1 MCQNMK
7 ILLTRPL
14 KDSKKLSLLLK
25 KKGYLCEIT
34 PLLRVERIKYEVP
47 KQCHPDIIF
56 ITSRNAARLFDFD
69 ALNLDNTSIIVLGK
83 KTGQYLQNKIKKK
96 LTYIDGDEH
105 HLLSTN
111 YLSLIPKGSKVL
123 HPTSQIRN
131 RNLTKFFKKRK
142 CQYFPVCCYKAL
154 KKNEFESQFINFIKY
169 EKGLITIF
177 SSRTAESFSKEII
190 RLDLKKFCSE
200 KKVLVLSKK
209 ILKKLVNISFD
220 QFFISKEPN
229 LLSMIKEID
238 LIFKR
243 EIF

>member
-1 MCQNMK
+1 MK

-83 KTGQYLQNKIKKK
+83 KTGQYLQTRIKKK
-96 LTYIDGDEH
+96 LTYIDGDEQQLH
-105 HLLSTN
+105 NAN
-111 YLSLIPKGSKVL
+111 YLALIPYGSKVL

-142 CQYFPVCCYKAL
+142 CEYSPVCCYKAK

-190 RLDLKKFCSE
+190 RLGLKKFCNE

-220 QFFISKEPN
+220 EFFISKEPN
-229 LLSMIKEID
+229 LLSMLKEID